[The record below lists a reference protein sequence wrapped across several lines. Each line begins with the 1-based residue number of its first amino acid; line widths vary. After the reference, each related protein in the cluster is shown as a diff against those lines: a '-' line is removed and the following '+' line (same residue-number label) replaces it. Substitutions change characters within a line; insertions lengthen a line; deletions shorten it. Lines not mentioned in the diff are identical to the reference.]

1 MVSAWLEQHSAV
13 ISLIILAG
21 MLAGFAR
28 DRAPPSTIAVI
39 GAATFLLLGYV
50 GEKDA
55 LSVFSNA
62 AVIAIACMLILTA
75 ALVRTGV
82 LEALASRV
90 LDIAKK
96 SPALAI
102 VMLLLIA
109 TVSSAFVNTTP
120 VVVILIPLMVTLG
133 ASIKI
138 SSKRLLIP
146 LSYMAI
152 LGGTCTLIGTSTN
165 LVVNSLARELGHPGF
180 GIFDI
185 SVVGVFVAVVGGGA
199 LLLLSRYLLPG
210 NAPNPEQLTKSQATI
225 ITEVRVG
232 DKFSGLGEPYNA
244 VTVLKP
250 RGINVL
256 GLFRSG
262 VRIVRD
268 SQSVVTAKDLWII
281 RTNASELA
289 TLAAR
294 KNLHLG
300 VRVRSRAACD
310 GDLQI
315 VRFTVLS
322 ENRMVGRRLSEAHF
336 LSRFPVS
343 VIGVRRTRNPPGPDL
358 NSLIVHAGDQLWVQG
373 TAESLQ
379 GVARDPYLA
388 QSSRPV
394 EKPFLRERAT
404 IALGTLV
411 AVIAAS
417 AFGWVSL
424 PIAAIIGVGVLL
436 ALKSLESSDAW
447 AALNA
452 EVLILIYG
460 MLIVG
465 LGLQNTGAVDLI
477 ITLITPLMQGLSP
490 FVILLI
496 MYSLTSILTEVVT
509 NNAVAV
515 VMTPLAIKLADQ
527 IGTDPT
533 ALIVVVM
540 FGASASFATPVG
552 YQTNTLVH
560 VAGNYRFV
568 EFLKIGVPMNI
579 IVGLTSCVA
588 INFWFG
594 L

>member
-1 MVSAWLEQHSAV
+1 MINAWLEQHAAV
-13 ISLIILAG
+13 ISLVILFM
-21 MLAGFAR
+21 MLLGFSR
-28 DRAPPSTIAVI
+28 DRAPPSAIAVI
-39 GAATFLLLGYV
+39 GAAAFMLLGYV

-55 LSVFSNA
+55 LSVFSNG
-62 AVIAIACMLILTA
+62 AVIAIASMLILTA

-90 LDIAKK
+90 LAVAKMN
-96 SPALAI
+96 PTVAI
-102 VMLLLIA
+102 IMLLLIA
-109 TVSSAFVNTTP
+109 VISSAFVNSTP
-120 VVVILIPLMVTLG
+120 VVVILIPLMVSLA

-165 LVVNSLARELGHPGF
+165 LVVNSIAKSLGHPGF

-185 SVVGVFVAVVGGGA
+185 TVVGVFVAVVGGVS
-199 LLLLSRYLLPG
+199 LLLMSRFLLPKS
-210 NAPNPEQLTKSQATI
+210 APGSDQQTPTQANI
-225 ITEVRVG
+225 ITEVRVCE
-232 DKFSGLGEPYNA
+232 KFSGLGEPYDD

-262 VRIVRD
+262 ARIARD
-268 SQSVVTAKDLWII
+268 NKSQVSAKDHWIL
-281 RTNASELA
+281 RTTASELA
-289 TLAAR
+289 TLVAR
-294 KNLHLG
+294 KNLDLG
-300 VRVRSRAACD
+300 VRVRSRPARD
-310 GDLQI
+310 SELQI
-315 VRFTVLS
+315 ERFTVLS
-322 ENRMVGRRLSEAHF
+322 ESRIVGRRLSEAHF

-343 VIGVRRTRNPPGPDL
+343 IIGVRRNRNLAGPDL
-358 NSLIVHAGDQLWVQG
+358 NSLVVHAGDQLWVEG
-373 TAESLQ
+373 STVSLQ
-379 GVARDPYLA
+379 GVARDPFLA

-404 IALGTLV
+404 IALATLL
-411 AVIAAS
+411 AVITAS
-417 AFGWVSL
+417 AFSWASL
-424 PIAAIIGVGVLL
+424 PVAAIIGIGVLL
-436 ALKSLESSDAW
+436 AVKSLESSDAW

-477 ITLITPLMQGLSP
+477 ITLIMPWMQIASP
-490 FVILLI
+490 FVVLLI
-496 MYSLTSILTEVVT
+496 IYSLTSLLTEMVT

-515 VMTPLAIKLADQ
+515 VMTPLAIKLGEQ
-527 IGTDPT
+527 LGTDPT
-533 ALIVVVM
+533 ALIVAVM

-568 EFLKIGVPMNI
+568 EFLKIGVPMNV
-579 IVGLTSCVA
+579 IVGIASCLA
-588 INFWFG
+588 INVWFG
-594 L
+594 A

>member
-1 MVSAWLEQHSAV
+1 M
-13 ISLIILAG
+13 ISLIILLS
-21 MLAGFAR
+21 MLVGFAR
-28 DRAPPSTIAVI
+28 DRAPPSAIAVI

-55 LSVFSNA
+55 LSVFSNS

-90 LDIAKK
+90 LEVAKK

-102 VMLLLIA
+102 GMLLLIA
-109 TVSSAFVNTTP
+109 TVTSAFVNTTP

-199 LLLLSRYLLPG
+199 LLVMSRFLLPG
-210 NAPNPEQLTKSQATI
+210 AAPNTEQTTKSQANI

-232 DKFSGLGEPYNA
+232 DKFSGLGEPYSA
-244 VTVLKP
+244 VSVLKP
-250 RGINVL
+250 RGINVI
-256 GLFRSG
+256 GMFRSG
-262 VRIVRD
+262 VKIARN

-300 VRVRSRAACD
+300 VRVRSRAAGD
-310 GDLQI
+310 GELQI
-315 VRFTVLS
+315 ERFTVLS
-322 ENRMVGRRLSEAHF
+322 ENRIVGRRLSEAHF

-343 VIGVRRTRNPPGPDL
+343 IIGVRRNRNLPGPNL

-424 PIAAIIGVGVLL
+424 PIAAMIGVGVLL

-452 EVLILIYG
+452 DVLILIYG

-477 ITLITPLMQGLSP
+477 ITLITPLMQDLAP
-490 FVILLI
+490 FVVLLI
-496 MYSLTSILTEVVT
+496 MYSLTSVLTEVVT

-527 IGTDPT
+527 LGTDPT

-579 IVGLTSCVA
+579 IVGLASCIA